1 MQQLLD
7 SWVQVQSTWLYMEP
21 IFSSDDIVKQM
32 PEEGQKFMQV
42 DTAFSE
48 LMGIVVGVP
57 AVIPIA
63 RNEEHLQQLV
73 RCEKLLDEVQKGL
86 SSYLEK
92 KRLFFPR
99 FFFLSNDE
107 MLEVRGGRPPS
118 RAATFPGPWRTVP
131 RPLVG
136 RRPDSAFARRFS
148 ARQRTRP
155 ACSPI

>member
-1 MQQLLD
+1 
-7 SWVQVQSTWLYMEP
+7 MEP
-21 IFSSDDIVKQM
+21 IFSSEDIVKQM

-48 LMGIVVGVP
+48 LMVIVVDQP

-63 RNEEHLQQLV
+63 RNEDHLEQLL

-86 SSYLEK
+86 AAYLEK

-107 MLEVRGGRPPS
+107 MLEVRPGAGGAPP
-118 RAATFPGPWRTVP
+118 
-131 RPLVG
+131 
-136 RRPDSAFARRFS
+136 
-148 ARQRTRP
+148 
-155 ACSPI
+155 